1 MKTLFLSLMFL
12 SATLS
17 CAASNKTLTLRIVE
31 TSDVHGSFFPY
42 DMIDRKPKAGSVAR
56 VSTYVNM
63 LRKQHGKNLLLL
75 DNGDIL
81 QGQPVSYFSNFIDTA
96 EVNIASQVVNY
107 LNYDAVA
114 IGNHDVEPGHGVYD
128 KWVKEHKMPVL
139 GANVINATTGEPYLK
154 PYTIINREGCKI
166 AILGLLTPAIPN
178 WLPKNIWSGLR
189 FEEMVSSARR
199 WMKIL
204 KEKEKADVVI
214 GLFHSGKSGG
224 ITTSDYEEDASEK
237 VAMEVPGFDLVL
249 FGHDHTRHL
258 DNVVNVAGDT
268 VLCMDPAN
276 NAITVADAT
285 LTLEKKK
292 GKWQVVE
299 KKGELKDVTKLPVD
313 EDYMSYFQPFIDKT
327 NAFANEKIGEFK
339 HTIKTADSYFGNSAF
354 NDLIL
359 NLELQITHADIAFN
373 APLSFNASINAG
385 PVYMS
390 DMFKLYKYENQLY
403 VMRLT
408 GEEIRKHLE
417 MSYNLWMNTMTSPD
431 DHLLLLDNRTQGD
444 AQRMGF
450 KNMSFNFDAAAG
462 IDYTV
467 DVTKPNG
474 EKVKILQMSD
484 GTPFEPTKWYKVAV
498 NSYRGN
504 GGGELLTKGAGIPK
518 DSLESRIVWRSERD
532 QRHYLMQEIKRQ
544 EMLDPQPNHN
554 WKVIPEEWT
563 KAAAAKDRKLLFG
576 E

>member
-199 WMKIL
+199 WIKIL

>member
-1 MKTLFLSLMFL
+1 MKNLFLSLMFL

-56 VSTYVNM
+56 VSTYVKM

-81 QGQPVSYFSNFIDTA
+81 QGQPVSYFSNFIDTT

-107 LNYDAVA
+107 LGYDAVS

-199 WMKIL
+199 WMKII
-204 KEKEKADVVI
+204 KDKEKADVVI

-292 GKWQVVE
+292 GKWQVVD
-299 KKGELKDVTKLPVD
+299 KKGELKDVTNLPVD
-313 EDYMSYFQPFIDKT
+313 EDYMTHFQPFIDKT
-327 NAFANEKIGEFK
+327 NTFANEQIGEFK

-390 DMFKLYKYENQLY
+390 DMFKLYKFENQLY

-417 MSYNLWMNTMTSPD
+417 MSYDLWMNTMTSPD
-431 DHLLLLDNRTQGD
+431 DHLLLLDNRTHGD

-450 KNMSFNFDAAAG
+450 KNFSFNFDAAAG
-462 IDYTV
+462 INYTV

-474 EKVKILQMSD
+474 EKVKILSMSD

-532 QRHYLMQEIKRQ
+532 QRYYLMQEIKRQ
-544 EMLDPQPNHN
+544 GVLDPQPNSN

-563 KAAAAKDRKLLFG
+563 KAAASKDRKLLFG